1 MPSLGQ
7 LLIERLRRAEISP
20 AGYGIVA
27 DVVAICC
34 GEAVGLLHKRG
45 HGWTIPD
52 VLQDAADELRKTG
65 EGHGKPK
72 AESEA
77 TQ

>member
-1 MPSLGQ
+1 VPSLGQ

-52 VLQDAADELRKTG
+52 VLQDAADELRKVSTDHG
-65 EGHGKPK
+65 ELR
-72 AESEA
+72 AETEG
-77 TQ
+77 